1 MRTLFTLTIIRLA
14 CFVIAGCQ
22 TPQERA
28 MSQMEKQTRIQ
39 MELMKRMQKDMAEE
53 QKAMKELASQTN
65 TAEK

>member
-1 MRTLFTLTIIRLA
+1 
-14 CFVIAGCQ
+14 
-22 TPQERA
+22 

-39 MELMKRMQKDMAEE
+39 MELMKRMQKDMAED